1 MDEPARTAI
10 QYLADKQKAYQDAYR
25 VYLGSK
31 RDVQEGRLSPKVL
44 EEEWPKVE
52 EAAGEVA
59 DARRDYEEVLAKE

>member
-1 MDEPARTAI
+1 MDGPARAAI
-10 QYLADKQKAYQDAYR
+10 QHLADKQKAYQDALG
-25 VYLGSK
+25 VYLEFK
-31 RDVQEGRLSPKVL
+31 RDVQEGHLSLKAL

>member
-1 MDEPARTAI
+1 MDEPVRIAI
-10 QYLADKQKAYQDAYR
+10 QHLVDKQKAYQSTYR
-25 VYLGSK
+25 VYLEFK
-31 RDVQEGRLSPKVL
+31 RDVQEGRLSPEVL